1 MKQKN
6 LAIVLTAVLLL
17 TPALAKAQ
25 VPSSADPGFV
35 IRSLEEEERQPA
47 RLEETVTVPPETAG
61 KGLSTEKAFT
71 LKGVV
76 LEGSSSYGAADL
88 SPLYSDF
95 IGQPVSFAD
104 LSTIAQRVTR
114 KYREDG
120 YVFSRAVLP
129 PQKISDGVLRLQA
142 VEGRIVNVDVVGNY
156 EDENG
161 LVKALADKIRQAG
174 PANTKE
180 LERYLLLIDDLPGL
194 TARSF
199 VRPSATKGG
208 GDLVISVE
216 EDGFE
221 GSGSIDNRGS
231 EYLGQ
236 WRGTLVGAWNSLFDR
251 HDRTTLRGI
260 LSSQMQ
266 ELRFVDLTHE
276 EQLGTEGTRLKGRIA
291 MTKTEP
297 GGEVSTQNIKGTS
310 RLLELEALHPL
321 VRGRQ
326 YNLNLYGGLT
336 VLSSESEV
344 FGIEVAHD
352 KVRYVKA
359 GTRFDFTDSL
369 RGVNQ
374 FDMHLAQG
382 LDIFGATDDG
392 LGRSRG
398 NGDHEF
404 LRFNATATRIQDLWW
419 RDLSLMLS
427 AAGQYSPDALL
438 ASEEFAVGGP
448 SFGRAY
454 DSGEIVGDKGW
465 SGAAELRYGGP
476 LDTDFMRAYQVYT
489 FIDYGKVWNREI
501 VVGEVAEDSLSSAG
515 LGVRFN
521 LKENLSGYLELDQP
535 LNKIVNGENGENSRL
550 FFSLLKRF

>member
-1 MKQKN
+1 MKKTN
-6 LAIVLTAVLLL
+6 FATALSAVLILV
-17 TPALAKAQ
+17 PMAAWAQ
-25 VPSSADPGFV
+25 VPSTAEPGLV
-35 IRSLEEEERQPA
+35 IRGLEEERRPVS
-47 RLEETVTVPPETAG
+47 RLEDTVTVPAEAAG

-76 LEGSSSYGAADL
+76 LEGSSAYDGADL
-88 SPLYSDF
+88 AGLYGDF

-104 LSTIAQRVTR
+104 LNTIAQRVTR

-129 PQKISDGVLRLQA
+129 PQKIADGVLRLQA

-161 LVKALADKIRQAG
+161 LVKAFADKIRQAG

-216 EDGFE
+216 QDDFE
-221 GSGSIDNRGS
+221 GSGSLDNRGS
-231 EYLGQ
+231 DYLGQ
-236 WRGTLVGAWNSLFDR
+236 WRGTLVGAWNSLFGR

-266 ELRFVDLTHE
+266 ELRFADITHE
-276 EQLGTEGTRLKGRIA
+276 EQLGTEGTRLKGRFA
-291 MTKTEP
+291 VTQTQP
-297 GGEVSTQNIKGTS
+297 GGDVSTQNIEGSS
-310 RLLELEALHPL
+310 RLLEIETLHPL

-326 YNLNLYGGLT
+326 YNINLYGGLT
-336 VLSSESEV
+336 LLNSESDV
-344 FGIEVAHD
+344 LGLEVAHD
-352 KVRYVKA
+352 RVRYVKA
-359 GTRFDFTDSL
+359 GTRFDFTDSFK
-369 RGVNQ
+369 GVNQ
-374 FDMHLAQG
+374 FDLHVAQG
-382 LDIFGATDDG
+382 FDMLGATEDG

-404 LRFNATATRIQDLWW
+404 LRFNGTVTRIQDTWW
-419 RDLSLMLS
+419 SDLSMMLS
-427 AAGQYSPDALL
+427 ASGQYSSDPLL

-448 SFGRAY
+448 GFGRAY

-465 SGAAELRYGGP
+465 SGVAELRYGGP
-476 LDTDFMRAYQVYT
+476 LDTNFMKSYQVYT
-489 FIDYGKVWNREI
+489 FVDYGKVWNHRI
-501 VVGEVAEDSLSSAG
+501 AVGEVAKDSLSSAG
-515 LGVRFN
+515 IGIRFN
-521 LKENLSGYLELDQP
+521 LKENYSGYLELDKP
-535 LNKIVNGENGENSRL
+535 LNKDVNAENDDNSRL